1 MWLAVYGSNMVV
13 VFLLSEGSSKNNRP
27 PREHISS
34 TLHTV
39 MLLVRLCINT
49 SAHAFPNTKLL
60 TTIFRNSRSLLVVVE
75 GHAATF
81 NVDIELPISS

>member
-49 SAHAFPNTKLL
+49 SAHAFPNTK
-60 TTIFRNSRSLLVVVE
+60 TVFRNSRSLLVVVE
-75 GHAATF
+75 GHAAT
-81 NVDIELPISS
+81 V